1 MDKLNLQ
8 VRLGIILLIFFVL
21 AIVLQIARS
30 SYVADITI
38 REEAESV
45 AVLLNQLFDITGA
58 GEQLPVN
65 EPATDTDLLQSL
77 VLLENIRHLDVRIQS
92 ADSDYPEVNEDPR
105 SSINAPPWYIALVYP
120 DDALEIR
127 AFAQNNGDIIT
138 IYSDPGDQIEAVWL
152 ETRARIIATFL
163 YLVLLLVA
171 LVFFTARWM
180 KPVEVINE
188 VLEKVEAGDFS
199 RRLSLFSLPEF
210 RRIGDHLNHLTS
222 RLGASKSE
230 NERLVRKSIT
240 VQEEE
245 RRHLAQELHD
255 SLGQSISAIKAIAVS
270 IEDRTRITDPLVA
283 ESVKYIEQVADAAYS
298 SVRDLMVSLRPAI
311 LDELGLTQAL
321 NQMVDDWNLHHKD
334 TFCRFRVE
342 GNYRNLDE
350 ELQINIYRIVQ
361 EALTNISKYAKA
373 ENVSV
378 TISGEEIISL
388 LIVDDGK
395 GFDMDTV
402 TRNMG
407 LTGIRD
413 RVTLLRG
420 ELEIASRPGK
430 GVSIQIEFPKVDYF
444 RRRSGDR

>member
-8 VRLGIILLIFFVL
+8 VRLAIILLLFFVL
-21 AIVLQIARS
+21 AVVLQIARS
-30 SYVADITI
+30 TYVADITI

-45 AVLLNQLFDITGA
+45 SALVNQLFDISGV
-58 GEQLPVN
+58 GEKQSLN
-65 EPATDTDLLQSL
+65 ANSSETDLLQRL
-77 VLLENIRHLDVRIQS
+77 VQLENSRHLDVRIQS
-92 ADSDYPEVNEDPR
+92 LDSNYPQVNEDPR
-105 SSINAPPWYIALVYP
+105 DAVDAPPWYIALVYP
-120 DDALEIR
+120 DEVLEIR
-127 AFAQNNGDIIT
+127 TFVQDNGDIIS
-138 IYSDPGDQIEAVWL
+138 IYSDPGDQVEAVWY
-152 ETRARIIATFL
+152 ETRARIIASFMF
-163 YLVLLLVA
+163 LVLLMVTILSS
-171 LVFFTARWM
+171 TTRWM
-180 KPVEVINE
+180 KPVEVINS
-188 VLEKVEAGDFS
+188 VLEKVEDGDFS
-199 RRLSLFSLPEF
+199 RRIAWFSLPEF
-210 RRIGDHLNHLTS
+210 RGIGDHINHLTT

-230 NERLVRKSIT
+230 NERLTRKSIS

-255 SLGQSISAIKAIAVS
+255 SLGQSVSAIKAIAVS
-270 IEDRTRITDPLVA
+270 IEDRTRITDPLVSD
-283 ESVKYIEQVADAAYS
+283 SVKYIEQVADAAYS
-298 SVRDLMVSLRPAI
+298 SVRDLMLSLRPAI

-321 NQMVDDWNLHHKD
+321 NQMVDDWNLHHED

-342 GNYRNLDE
+342 GDYMSLHE

-373 ENVSV
+373 ENVSI
-378 TISGEEIISL
+378 TLSGDEIITL

-407 LTGIRD
+407 LTGISD

-420 ELEIASRPGK
+420 ELEISSRPGK
-430 GVSIQIEFPKVDYF
+430 GVSIQIEFPRVNYF

>member
-1 MDKLNLQ
+1 MPT
-8 VRLGIILLIFFVL
+8 LLF
-21 AIVLQIARS
+21 
-30 SYVADITI
+30 

-321 NQMVDDWNLHHKD
+321 NQMVDDWNLHHED
-334 TFCRFRVE
+334 TFCRFRFE
-342 GNYRNLDE
+342 GNFMNLDE

-361 EALTNISKYAKA
+361 EAMTNISKYAKA
-373 ENVSV
+373 ENVSI

-395 GFDMDTV
+395 GFDMKTM

-420 ELEIASRPGK
+420 ELEITSSPGK
-430 GVSIQIEFPKVDYF
+430 GVSIQIEFPRVDYF
-444 RRRSGDR
+444 RRRLGDR